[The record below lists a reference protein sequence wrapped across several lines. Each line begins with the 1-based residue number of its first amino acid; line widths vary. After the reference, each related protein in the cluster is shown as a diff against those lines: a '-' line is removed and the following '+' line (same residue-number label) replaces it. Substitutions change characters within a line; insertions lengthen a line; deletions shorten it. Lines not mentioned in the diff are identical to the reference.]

1 METNHQSLVEWL
13 PGFFQQWPENVL
25 TSNEL
30 TNTEQIEIDV
40 DQLRAFFNR
49 LATPL
54 QAVQHNVSSFDP
66 WDIAGLK
73 RNEVRNSAVLAWLL
87 NPKGSHGFGAVPL
100 YALLASIRTSENKA
114 FPTAY
119 TRFCR
124 VRVESNPNGDSKNRV
139 DIEID
144 ADNFFVLIEVK
155 IDAFEQ
161 KEQIKRY
168 CLEAEK
174 RATKKRP
181 WGVVFLTPR
190 GKQPKSMSV
199 DNPHV
204 ISCLSWSSLAARFEE
219 SMRADYRKTGALH
232 DSASLRQMAVHSA
245 FCFLERMRNF

>member
-1 METNHQSLVEWL
+1 METHHQSLVEWL
-13 PGFFQQWPENVL
+13 PGFFQQWPENVS
-25 TSNEL
+25 TSNEP
-30 TNTEQIEIDV
+30 TTTEKINIDV
-40 DQLRAFFNR
+40 GQLMTFFSR
-49 LATPL
+49 LSTPL
-54 QAVQHNVSSFDP
+54 QAVQHRVLSFDP
-66 WDIAGLK
+66 WNIAGLK

-87 NPKGSHGFGAVPL
+87 NPKGSHGFGTVPL

-114 FPTAY
+114 FPAAF

-161 KEQIKRY
+161 KEQIERY

-174 RATKKRP
+174 RATKKRH
-181 WGVVFLTPR
+181 WGVVFLTPQGR
-190 GKQPKSMSV
+190 QPKSNNV

-204 ISCLSWSSLAARFEE
+204 ISCLSWCDLAIRFEE
-219 SMRADYRKTGALH
+219 PMREDYRKTGVVH
-232 DSASLRQMAVHSA
+232 DSASMRQMAAHSA